1 MSIISIISIIEVL
14 SKVVISLYGEISKIN
29 QNAKSA
35 SNEKLIR
42 ELRKLTE
49 TVKNLK
55 FEDDKTETYY

>member
-1 MSIISIISIIEVL
+1 ML